1 MAVAEAGCS
10 AEDSFRESW
19 AAADATVV
27 AVLQCLQLLQSAADA
42 VQLVVE
48 LIHHAVVAAADCFHE
63 SAVQSV
69 VVAVAD
75 AMLAQLLVQ
84 LQQLQLLALHLLLHQ
99 LQLVV
104 DVKVLHAAVAVAE

>member
-84 LQQLQLLALHLLLHQ
+84 LQLLALHLLLHQ